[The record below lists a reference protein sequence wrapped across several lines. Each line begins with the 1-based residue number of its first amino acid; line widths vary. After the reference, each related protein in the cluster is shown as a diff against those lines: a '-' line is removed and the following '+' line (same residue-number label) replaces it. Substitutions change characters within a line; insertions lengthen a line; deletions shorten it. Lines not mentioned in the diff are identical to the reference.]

1 MPRTKLDA
9 LAKKP
14 TAQQRKERI
23 VKKAFSEKGIFT
35 QKEMAYSIGINE
47 GTLSRA
53 FSHSMSKVVVYKL
66 HAFLNFNEAELEE
79 LLCAK

>member
-23 VKKAFSEKGIFT
+23 IKKAFAEKGIFT
-35 QKEMAYSIGINE
+35 QKEMAYAVGVNE

-53 FSHSMSKVVVYKL
+53 FSQRISQIMVYKL
-66 HAFLNFNEAELEE
+66 HAFLNFSEAELEE
-79 LLCAK
+79 LLCTK

>member
-1 MPRTKLDA
+1 MPRTKIDA
-9 LAKKP
+9 WAKKP
-14 TAQQRKERI
+14 TAMQRKERI
-23 VKKAFSEKGIFT
+23 IKKAFAEKGIFT
-35 QKEMAYSIGINE
+35 QKEMAYAIGVNE

-53 FSHSMSKVVVYKL
+53 FSHSISKVVVYKL